1 MTPQTERPM
10 FYWQKNLTFQ
20 MLVCP
25 IFMIINQKYKMKFVL
40 IISITV
46 YINSIFA
53 QCEDGEY
60 STIGVLDDINEEIYN
75 DDESVNAYSIFNWTS
90 DDVNRILSGNGIPN
104 HEVGTFPNSNNPNSI
119 SEQSVNEVFS
129 LCPTIVSES
138 GEPVGGPAGAIAY
151 AINSVKF
158 DPATAGRC
166 NDQGECSLA
175 QGQGNWNIEALGH
188 ETFDFGD
195 DMNHAHVQPNG
206 QYHYHG
212 MPELLIDFLG
222 DDQGMTLVGWA
233 ADGFPVYAKYGYS
246 DPNDSASDLIALQPS
261 WKLKENPDEG
271 RPDTLTALVGG
282 PGQGTTNPNI
292 PIPMG
297 AFTQDFEYEEGYG
310 DLDECN
316 GRMGVTP
323 EFPNGIYYYMVTDD
337 FPYFTR
343 CLKGELTAGG
353 GGVVP
358 DCDDVPPGNPCCG
371 DGICGGPETE
381 NNCPEDCA
389 VGNIG
394 PSLINFSIYGDTV
407 NTSQESIRIG
417 FVLTAEDGEDYLSS
431 YILRLII
438 NGGPPNGGEILESS
452 GFFTEGEM
460 SSSIAST
467 IEIPMATTEGNWN
480 IRIILEDD
488 LGAITNLGPND
499 LASLNFQNYIYVSN
513 TILGSNYE
521 NMPNQYLL
529 YQNYPN
535 PFNPITTLRY
545 NVPEKILVRISIF
558 DISGNLIKMLVNEV
572 KNAGFYSAR
581 WGAINDNGQPVSAGV
596 YFYKIQAGN
605 FVDTKKMILLK

>member
-1 MTPQTERPM
+1 M
-10 FYWQKNLTFQ
+10 
-20 MLVCP
+20 
-25 IFMIINQKYKMKFVL
+25 
-40 IISITV
+40 
-46 YINSIFA
+46 
-53 QCEDGEY
+53 
-60 STIGVLDDINEEIYN
+60 
-75 DDESVNAYSIFNWTS
+75 
-90 DDVNRILSGNGIPN
+90 
-104 HEVGTFPNSNNPNSI
+104 
-119 SEQSVNEVFS
+119 NEVFS
-129 LCPTIVSES
+129 LCPTIVSEN
-138 GEPVGGPAGAIAY
+138 GEPVGGPAGDIAY

-222 DDQGMTLVGWA
+222 DNQGMTLVGWA
-233 ADGFPVYAKYGYS
+233 SDGFPVYAKYGHS
-246 DPNDSASDLIALQPS
+246 DPNDSASDLVALQPS

-292 PIPMG
+292 PIPLG

-316 GRMGVTP
+316 GRIGVTP
-323 EFPNGIYYYMVTDD
+323 EFPNGIYYYVVTDE
-337 FPYFTR
+337 FPFFTR
-343 CLKGELTAGG
+343 CLKGDFDNAGG
-353 GGVVP
+353 GDVP
-358 DCDDVPPGNPCCG
+358 DCNEVPPGNPCCG

-389 VGNIG
+389 TGNIG

-417 FVLTAEDGEDYLSS
+417 FVLTAEDSEDYLSS

-438 NGGPPNGGEILESS
+438 NGGPPHGGEILESS
-452 GFFTEGEM
+452 GSFDEGEL

-499 LASLNFQNYIYVSN
+499 LANLNFQNYIYVSN

-529 YQNYPN
+529 HQNYPN

-545 NVPEKILVRISIF
+545 NVPEKILVSISIF

-572 KNAGFYSAR
+572 KSAGFYSAR
-581 WGAINDNGQPVSAGV
+581 WDAINDKGQPISAGV

-605 FVDTKKMILLK
+605 FIDTKKMILLK

>member
-1 MTPQTERPM
+1 
-10 FYWQKNLTFQ
+10 

-25 IFMIINQKYKMKFVL
+25 IFMMINQKYKMKFVL
-40 IISITV
+40 LIAITV
-46 YINSIFA
+46 YFNSIFA

-75 DDESVNAYSIFNWTS
+75 NDESVNAYSIFNWTS

-104 HEVGTFPNSNNPNSI
+104 HEVGTFPNANNPNSI
-119 SEQSVNEVFS
+119 SEQNVNEVFS
-129 LCPTIVSES
+129 LCPTIVSEN

-212 MPELLIDFLG
+212 MPELLIDLLG
-222 DDQGMTLVGWA
+222 DNQGMTLVGWA
-233 ADGFPVYAKYGYS
+233 SDGFPVYAKYGYS
-246 DPNDSASDLIALQPS
+246 DPNDSASDLVALQPS

-292 PIPMG
+292 PIPLG

-316 GRMGVTP
+316 GRIGVTP
-323 EFPNGIYYYMVTDD
+323 EFPNGIYYYVVTDE
-337 FPYFTR
+337 FPFFTR
-343 CLKGELTAGG
+343 CLKGDFDNAGG
-353 GGVVP
+353 GDVP
-358 DCDDVPPGNPCCG
+358 DCNEVPPGNPCCG

-389 VGNIG
+389 TGNIG

-417 FVLTAEDGEDYLSS
+417 FVLTAEDSEDYLSS

-438 NGGPPNGGEILESS
+438 NGGPPHGGEILESS
-452 GFFTEGEM
+452 GSFDEGEM

-499 LASLNFQNYIYVSN
+499 LANLNFQNYIYVSN

-529 YQNYPN
+529 HQNYPN

-558 DISGNLIKMLVNEV
+558 DISGNPIKMLVNEV
-572 KNAGFYSAR
+572 KSAGFYSTR
-581 WGAINDNGQPVSAGV
+581 WDAINDKGQPISAGV

-605 FVDTKKMILLK
+605 FVDTKKMILIK